1 MSKDEYVL
9 FIDDFKN
16 HQMATQESNL
26 KKFVVKYW
34 IDESSFCHNLN
45 DLIKEMVNFV
55 KYNNRERK
63 IEGFDRCYEPVDFFE
78 KYKRSINIY
87 LSNLLKQKR
96 CTLVDLINDENLK
109 NDPLILDEKNK
120 KNIAWFVVEDI
131 TKSLC
136 YEIVNFYKSNFA
148 NA

>member
-45 DLIKEMVNFV
+45 DLVKEMANFV

-63 IEGFDRCYEPVDFFE
+63 IEGFDRYYEPVDFFE